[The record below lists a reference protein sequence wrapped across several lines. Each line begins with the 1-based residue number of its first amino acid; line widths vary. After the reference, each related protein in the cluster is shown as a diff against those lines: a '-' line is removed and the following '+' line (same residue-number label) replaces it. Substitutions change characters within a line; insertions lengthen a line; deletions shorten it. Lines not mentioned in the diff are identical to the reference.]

1 MTDSVQCS
9 HTSGFCYILGVFI
22 IIKFYLINDMSLAK
36 IGVWELVSKSWKVW
50 IKCWSWIK
58 FLLYTCILLF
68 NESQILKSWHWSHIT
83 ASNFLTNCF
92 IFMYIYHCHTTNILL
107 FLHKFI
113 TFLDAR
119 MWTTT
124 SRSCWRNGKLPYSL
138 WDRNNKIIFL
148 MSCPPPPPLS
158 PSPLPPPPNSEIWST
173 SHFLLQSA
181 CNRLSVN
188 LQNKMKQRWYAKKK
202 TYDHQEIKENKQW
215 ECSYICPPLPNF
227 FFTFSSHWYTLISH
241 GHLFAGQYYCL
252 QLHCTTQN
260 AVLCLSQSSLPLP
273 YKSFI
278 ACVQEHL
285 EIYLQVFYTQAI
297 MFKYISFSISFFFLS
312 HQASLHLFLRCLKHR
327 NYLMN

>member
-1 MTDSVQCS
+1 
-9 HTSGFCYILGVFI
+9 
-22 IIKFYLINDMSLAK
+22 
-36 IGVWELVSKSWKVW
+36 
-50 IKCWSWIK
+50 
-58 FLLYTCILLF
+58 
-68 NESQILKSWHWSHIT
+68 
-83 ASNFLTNCF
+83 
-92 IFMYIYHCHTTNILL
+92 
-107 FLHKFI
+107 
-113 TFLDAR
+113 

-148 MSCPPPPPLS
+148 TSSPPPPPLPQILKYDQHLIS
-158 PSPLPPPPNSEIWST
+158 YYSQPATGSLWIYRTKWSKGGMPRRKLMT
-173 SHFLLQSA
+173 
-181 CNRLSVN
+181 
-188 LQNKMKQRWYAKKK
+188 
-202 TYDHQEIKENKQW
+202 T
-215 ECSYICPPLPNF
+215 
-227 FFTFSSHWYTLISH
+227 TFSSHWYTLISH

>member
-1 MTDSVQCS
+1 MIWVSLKLEFGNWSQNLEKFESSV
-9 HTSGFCYILGVFI
+9 GLELNFYYIQ
-22 IIKFYLINDMSLAK
+22 
-36 IGVWELVSKSWKVW
+36 
-50 IKCWSWIK
+50 
-58 FLLYTCILLF
+58 CILLF

-148 MSCPPPPPLS
+148 TSSPPPPPLPQILKYDQHLIS
-158 PSPLPPPPNSEIWST
+158 YYSQPATGSLWIYRTKWSKGGMPRRKLMTTRKLKKINNESTLTFAPPHPVI
-173 SHFLLQSA
+173 
-181 CNRLSVN
+181 
-188 LQNKMKQRWYAKKK
+188 
-202 TYDHQEIKENKQW
+202 
-215 ECSYICPPLPNF
+215 

-297 MFKYISFSISFFFLS
+297 IFKYISFSISFFFLS